1 MAGNTFTDT
10 ELLEEPSLD
19 ELFAEPIV
27 QLIMKRDGV
36 NATDMRGA
44 LCRVLNKFGAVTLQ

>member
-1 MAGNTFTDT
+1 MARAHMNEREVTGEPT
-10 ELLEEPSLD
+10 LE

-36 NATDMRGA
+36 RARDMREELDRLVA
-44 LCRVLNKFGAVTLQ
+44 SYAPPLSA